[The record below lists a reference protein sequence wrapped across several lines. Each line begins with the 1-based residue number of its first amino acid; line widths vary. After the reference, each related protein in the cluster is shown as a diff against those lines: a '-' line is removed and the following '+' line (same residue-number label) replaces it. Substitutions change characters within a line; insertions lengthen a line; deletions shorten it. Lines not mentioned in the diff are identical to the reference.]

1 MSVLKVT
8 NVNLYHRRLGDVCVS
23 LLRKRVSG
31 DPVHDIPKLK
41 FREKSN
47 CDAYVKE
54 KQTGF
59 SFTKNRGVSTTMTLE
74 HLHMDLCEPVRI

>member
-1 MSVLKVT
+1 MT

-31 DPVHDIPKLK
+31 DPVHGIPKLK
-41 FREKSN
+41 FREKRN

-54 KQTGF
+54 KQT
-59 SFTKNRGVSTTMTLE
+59 
-74 HLHMDLCEPVRI
+74 